1 MIMFDRKISNEQF
14 IISITEIAK
23 DAGLAIVQIYNSD
36 FDYELKKDFSP
47 ITKADN
53 ISHIII
59 TERLKILT
67 PKIPIISEE
76 NCDIPYSIRSRWK
89 KYWLVDP
96 LDGTKEFINKNGD
109 FTVNIALID
118 NNTPIFGVIH
128 IPVTNETYWG
138 SKVNGSFYSNANNDV
153 QQIRGSKNNNNP
165 IRLVVSRS
173 HPSEILN
180 DLLEKIIDYEILKV
194 GSSIKFCHIASGQAE
209 CYPRFGPTSE
219 WDTAAGEAIVSFAGG
234 SVVTAT
240 GDSMNYNA
248 KEDYLNPNFI
258 VSNGKII
265 SERILSIAS
274 TIKQISKRK

>member
-1 MIMFDRKISNEQF
+1 MVMFDRKISNERF
-14 IISITEIAK
+14 INSTTEIAK

-36 FDYELKKDFSP
+36 FDYKLKKDFSP
-47 ITKADN
+47 ITEADN
-53 ISHIII
+53 ISHTII
-59 TERLKILT
+59 TERLKILA

-153 QQIRGSKNNNNP
+153 KQIRVSKNNNNP
-165 IRLVVSRS
+165 IRLVISRS
-173 HPSEILN
+173 HPSELLN

-234 SVVTAT
+234 NMVNVT
-240 GDSMNYNA
+240 GKSMNYNA

-258 VSNGKII
+258 VSNDKII
-265 SERILSIAS
+265 SERILSIAN
-274 TIKQISKRK
+274 TIKKYQK

>member
-1 MIMFDRKISNEQF
+1 MVMFDRKILNERF
-14 IISITEIAK
+14 IISTTEIAQE
-23 DAGLAIVQIYNSD
+23 AGSAILQIYNSD
-36 FDYELKKDFSP
+36 FNYKLKKDSSP
-47 ITKADN
+47 ITEADY
-53 ISHIII
+53 ISNKII

-76 NCDIPYSIRSRWK
+76 NSEIPYEIRSRWK

-96 LDGTKEFINKNGD
+96 LDGTKEFIKKNGD
-109 FTVNIALID
+109 FTVNIALIQ

-138 SKVNGSFYSNANNDV
+138 SKINGSFYSNSNNDIK
-153 QQIRGSKNNNNP
+153 QIRVSKNNNNP
-165 IRLVVSRS
+165 IRLVASRS
-173 HPSEILN
+173 HPSEMLN
-180 DLLEKIIDYEILKV
+180 DLLEKIVDYEILKV

-219 WDTAAGEAIVSFAGG
+219 WDIAAGEAIVSFAGG
-234 SVVTAT
+234 DVITSA
-240 GDSMNYNA
+240 GDSINYNA

-265 SERILSIAS
+265 SERILSLS
-274 TIKQISKRK
+274 KTIK

>member
-1 MIMFDRKISNEQF
+1 MAMFDSKILNERF
-14 IISITEIAK
+14 IISTTEIAQ
-23 DAGLAIVQIYNSD
+23 DAGLAILQIYNSD
-36 FDYELKKDFSP
+36 FDYKLKKDFSP
-47 ITKADN
+47 ITEADN
-53 ISHIII
+53 ISHKII

-76 NCDIPYSIRSRWK
+76 NSEVPYEIRSRWE

-96 LDGTKEFINKNGD
+96 LDGTKEFIKKNGD
-109 FTVNIALID
+109 FTVNVALIH

-138 SKVNGSFYSNANNDV
+138 SKINGSFYSNSNNDIK
-153 QQIRGSKNNNNP
+153 QIRVSKKKNKR
-165 IRLVVSRS
+165 IRLVASRS
-173 HPSEILN
+173 HPSKMLN
-180 DLLEKIIDYEILKV
+180 KLLEKIVDYEILKV

-234 SVVTAT
+234 DVITSA
-240 GDSMNYNA
+240 GDSINYNA

-265 SERILSIAS
+265 SERILSLS
-274 TIKQISKRK
+274 KTIK

>member
-1 MIMFDRKISNEQF
+1 MVMFDRKILNERF
-14 IISITEIAK
+14 IISTTEIAQ
-23 DAGLAIVQIYNSD
+23 DAGLAILQIYNSD
-36 FDYELKKDFSP
+36 FDYKLKKDFSP
-47 ITKADN
+47 ITEADN
-53 ISHIII
+53 ISHKII

-76 NCDIPYSIRSRWK
+76 NSEVPYEIRSRWE

-96 LDGTKEFINKNGD
+96 LDGTKEFIKKNGD
-109 FTVNIALID
+109 FTVNVALIH

-138 SKVNGSFYSNANNDV
+138 SKINGSFYSNSNNDIK
-153 QQIRGSKNNNNP
+153 QIRVSKKKNKR
-165 IRLVVSRS
+165 IRLVASRS
-173 HPSEILN
+173 HPSKMLN
-180 DLLEKIIDYEILKV
+180 KLLEKIVDYEILKV

-219 WDTAAGEAIVSFAGG
+219 WDIAAGEAIVSFAGG
-234 SVVTAT
+234 NVITSA
-240 GDSMNYNA
+240 GDLINYNA

-265 SERILSIAS
+265 SERILSIAK
-274 TIKQISKRK
+274 TIK